1 EPAPRPIDRLSVA
14 GRSVLDRQLV
24 HIDDLMAVA
33 ATEFPETVA
42 VTEREGIRTTL
53 AAPLLREGLAI
64 GSIVIR
70 RTEVRPFSDK
80 QIALLKTFADQAVI
94 AIENV
99 RLFQELQAKNRDLTE
114 ALEQQTATSEVLKVI
129 SRSAFD
135 LRPVLETLIENGTRL
150 CGADSGF
157 IFRTDGELLRMAIA
171 YNVPQEF
178 KDFLEHNPIRPGLET
193 TVGRVALEHRV
204 VHIPDL
210 MADPEY
216 AFPEALSLGR
226 GRTTLGVPMLRE
238 NALIGVMLIRRTEEA
253 QAFSAKQIELV
264 TTFAD
269 QAVIAIENVRLF
281 QELEARNRDLTEA
294 LEQQ

>member
-1 EPAPRPIDRLSVA
+1 
-14 GRSVLDRQLV
+14 
-24 HIDDLMAVA
+24 LMAVA
-33 ATEFPETVA
+33 ATEFRETVA

-70 RTEVRPFSDK
+70 RTELRPFSDK

-135 LRPVLETLIENGTRL
+135 LQPVLETLIENATRL

-171 YNVPQEF
+171 YNVPEEF
-178 KDFLEHNPIRPGLET
+178 KDSLEQNPIRPGRET
-193 TVGRVALEHRV
+193 T
-204 VHIPDL
+204 
-210 MADPEY
+210 
-216 AFPEALSLGR
+216 
-226 GRTTLGVPMLRE
+226 
-238 NALIGVMLIRRTEEA
+238 
-253 QAFSAKQIELV
+253 
-264 TTFAD
+264 
-269 QAVIAIENVRLF
+269 
-281 QELEARNRDLTEA
+281 
-294 LEQQ
+294 